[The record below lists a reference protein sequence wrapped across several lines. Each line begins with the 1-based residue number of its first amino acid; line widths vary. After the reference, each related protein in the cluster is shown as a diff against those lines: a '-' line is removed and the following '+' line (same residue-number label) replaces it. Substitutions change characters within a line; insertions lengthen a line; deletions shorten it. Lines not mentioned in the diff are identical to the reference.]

1 MTGPWGLEIWH
12 ENFVVTEFGFYVF
25 LLTESTAVYFL
36 LLTAYFFFGFFV
48 RVQPNEKT
56 EKNTS
61 LNYCTVEPRSNE
73 PLFNEV
79 LDVTNDLLCHSNSKI
94 YEKEPRYNKTSL

>member
-36 LLTAYFFFGFFV
+36 LLTAYFFLAFLFV
-48 RVQPNEKT
+48 YNQMKRLRKIRA
-56 EKNTS
+56 
-61 LNYCTVEPRSNE
+61 LNCCIVEPRSNE

-94 YEKEPRYNKTSL
+94 YEKGPRYNKTSL